1 VSWGWAILFTLGRFP
16 VSKVRYGLIVEG
28 QSDQEVV
35 PELVRKVV
43 PSAVIVQTLAL
54 GGKSKL
60 KNLAGYLNHFQ
71 YVVGG
76 GPVDKVLV
84 IEDCDQR
91 LLESVEADLA
101 QRVPEWASCFPPG
114 VQVCG
119 VRQAIESW
127 LMVDADVI
135 NAVAKAR
142 GARGNEVG
150 EVKGEVEEIKH
161 PKQEFLR
168 LLSQAESR
176 IHSSRLR

>member
-1 VSWGWAILFTLGRFP
+1 MIFYIPARFP
-16 VSKVRYGLIVEG
+16 VSEVRYGLIVEG
-28 QSDQEVV
+28 PYDQEIV

-43 PSAVIVQTLAL
+43 PSAVILQTLAL

-60 KNLAGYLNHFQ
+60 KKLAGYLNHFQ

-101 QRVPEWASCFPPG
+101 RRVPEWASCFPRG

-119 VRQAIESW
+119 VRRAIESW
-127 LMVDADVI
+127 LLVDASAI
-135 NAVAKAR
+135 NAVARAR
-142 GARGNEVG
+142 ETKGRQVG
-150 EVKGEVEEIKH
+150 EIMEDVEEIVD
-161 PKQEFLR
+161 PKTRFKGIL
-168 LLSQAESR
+168 
-176 IHSSRLR
+176 